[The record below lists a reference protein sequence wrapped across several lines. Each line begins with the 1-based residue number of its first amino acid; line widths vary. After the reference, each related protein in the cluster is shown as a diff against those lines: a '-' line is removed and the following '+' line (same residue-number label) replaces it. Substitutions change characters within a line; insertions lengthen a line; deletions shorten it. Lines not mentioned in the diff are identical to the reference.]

1 MTSGIRAT
9 PIDNGTIINGST
21 LDPQTLAIIDPYT
34 QVFRVPQRRLVVTPR
49 ADYQLNSHNT
59 LTVRY
64 VAGWA
69 NIADADI
76 GSFNLVSQGYDIRTR
91 SGLLQATETMVI
103 GASAVNET
111 RFQYFHVA
119 NAIKPNSTGAAIQ
132 VLGSFNWGAA
142 PIGNSSDTQ
151 NTYELHNYTSLVRGR
166 LCHLSSPAFLARPKC
181 NQEYRRSRDR
191 C

>member
-1 MTSGIRAT
+1 MAPTNSEVRSFTISGMTSGIRAT

-49 ADYQLNSHNT
+49 ADYQLNSQNT

-119 NAIKPNSTGAAIQ
+119 NAITPNSSGAAIQ
-132 VLGSFNWGAA
+132 VLGSFNGGAA

-151 NTYELHNYTSLVRGR
+151 NTCFTITLPSFADITPGVSE
-166 LCHLSSPAFLARPKC
+166 
-181 NQEYRRSRDR
+181 
-191 C
+191 

>member
-119 NAIKPNSTGAAIQ
+119 NAITPNSSGAAIQ
-132 VLGSFNWGAA
+132 VLGSFNGGAA

-151 NTYELHNYTSLVRGR
+151 NTYELHNYTSLVRG
-166 LCHLSSPAFLARPKC
+166 HHTGVS
-181 NQEYRRSRDR
+181 EYASGEPWIAMYRA
-191 C
+191 